1 MKILI
6 TQNQLFL
13 LREQIDVNNSNKE
26 DLPSIIKR
34 AGYNPGTPEYNIAL
48 FIGNHEVWSPKT
60 RSFRNNN
67 PGNLSGIDFKD
78 IDPDVTLEDKGV
90 YAKFSTPE
98 LGVKALVEKKIK
110 KWANG
115 KMPITTGNQKMI
127 VDNKGGEKYI
137 KGQKPTVAQF
147 FYTYAP
153 PSENDTELYI
163 NSFLKKIGVSDR
175 NTLLIDIIN
184 K

>member
-6 TQNQLFL
+6 TEKQLFI
-13 LREQIDVNNSNKE
+13 LREQINVNNTNKK
-26 DLPSIIKR
+26 DLSSIIKN

-48 FIGNHEVWSPKT
+48 FIGNHEVWGPGT

-67 PGNLSGIDFKD
+67 PGNLSGADFKD
-78 IDPDVTLEDKGV
+78 IDPNVTLEPKGK

-98 LGVKALVEKKIK
+98 LGLKALVEKKIK
-110 KWANG
+110 KWSNG
-115 KMPITTGNQKMI
+115 DMPITIGNQSLI
-127 VDNKGGEKYI
+127 VKNKGGEKYI

-153 PSENDTELYI
+153 PNENDTELYI
-163 NSFLKKIGVSDR
+163 SSFLEKVVGADR
-175 NTLLIDIIN
+175 NILLVDLLN
-184 K
+184 N